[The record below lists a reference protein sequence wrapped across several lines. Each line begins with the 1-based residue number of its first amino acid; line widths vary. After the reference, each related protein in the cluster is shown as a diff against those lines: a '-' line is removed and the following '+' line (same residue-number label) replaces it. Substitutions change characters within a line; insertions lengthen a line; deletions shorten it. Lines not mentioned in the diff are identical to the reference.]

1 MCARI
6 QGYMSPELLP
16 ESLDPEEGRVLD
28 RHGVWMK
35 IGLNNHEGP
44 ESRDGFFFLFFFL
57 RAFVPPTCGGAKEE
71 GGWRILDVSD
81 GH

>member
-6 QGYMSPELLP
+6 QGYVSPELLP

-44 ESRDGFFFLFFFL
+44 ESRDGFFFFSSF
-57 RAFVPPTCGGAKEE
+57 EE
-71 GGWRILDVSD
+71 GVRSTNMGGRRRRREVREF
-81 GH
+81 